1 MLQLQRNLDIPKNQ
15 LVYHQIQ
22 KNKLKWNI
30 HAVAAMSRIPLPP
43 NYNGFNATLA
53 RNGDIENVTK
63 DYKATSCGKSLQ
75 LLMIHTPVQTVDKVC
90 LLYWRFPLRSILLTL
105 SSLLSMWGR
114 TGGMDPLPRGWTP
127 LPPPNLF
134 FPTPLFSLFYFIF
147 RVPTPIIVFWD
158 PPPAH
163 MTPTPAHFWSRAPL
177 PLPPPNPRGP
187 VPPPLCSPTLIG

>member
-30 HAVAAMSRIPLPP
+30 YAVAAMSHIPLPP

-63 DYKATSCGKSLQ
+63 DYEAINCGKSLQ

-90 LLYWRFPLRSILLTL
+90 LLYWWFPLRSIFAH
-105 SSLLSMWGR
+105 SFIPIINVGEDR
-114 TGGMDPLPRGWTP
+114 GGYGPPTP
-127 LPPPNLF
+127 GFNPTTPAQF
-134 FPTPLFSLFYFIF
+134 FPPYPPLFSPFLLNYSGTHDHNCFF
-147 RVPTPIIVFWD
+147 
-158 PPPAH
+158 
-163 MTPTPAHFWSRAPL
+163 
-177 PLPPPNPRGP
+177 
-187 VPPPLCSPTLIG
+187 